1 MASTLVQRLS
11 AGDESA
17 LQQAY
22 LKYRKDFLRWAKSKS
37 NQSESELEDLYQD
50 TLIIFYQNLRA
61 GKVVHLDQ
69 GIAPY
74 LFGIGKKLLLRR
86 FSTVRRELSF
96 DPCDEVFMQLI
107 IVPEEKVELDQSQVL
122 LRKAFEQL
130 NETCQKIIEW
140 FYYRDHSI
148 EMIGQRLG
156 YSSEEVTRVTKMRCL
171 KKLRVFL
178 GTPNR

>member
-1 MASTLVQRLS
+1 MAFTLLERLS

-22 LKYRKDFLRWAKSKS
+22 LEYRKDFLHWAKSKS
-37 NQSESELEDLYQD
+37 KQPETELTDLYQD

-86 FSTVRRELSF
+86 FSNTQREFSF
-96 DPCDEVFMQLI
+96 DPADEVFLQGILL
-107 IVPEEKVELDQSQVL
+107 PEESKEPDAEQLL
-122 LRKAFEQL
+122 LRKALEQL

-140 FYYRDHSI
+140 FYYQDHSI
-148 EMIGQRLG
+148 QMIAQRLG

-171 KKLRVFL
+171 KKLREL
-178 GTPNR
+178 MGKITL